1 MRAAKQEEK
10 STGTQHP
17 IGHHQGYTR
26 DTEHMG
32 GAVTFPQG
40 TIFHSYA
47 PTTMTATISSE
58 TPMPETSQYQY
69 YQQPQSLTNDG
80 GFTHLPFWEEVNGVM
95 GTTQPSSLPPPMAM
109 IDPHHNIRN
118 ATAQIFPSA
127 SQQTGHM
134 NDHSMNAML
143 IDMNIGGPNVG
154 YQSHDISPCTP
165 PYGVSAFGDCFV
177 SVE

>member
-47 PTTMTATISSE
+47 PTTMTMSIPTMSSE

-69 YQQPQSLTNDG
+69 YQQPVSKENITCNNPIWSI
-80 GFTHLPFWEEVNGVM
+80 FC
-95 GTTQPSSLPPPMAM
+95 SSKFL
-109 IDPHHNIRN
+109 
-118 ATAQIFPSA
+118 FP
-127 SQQTGHM
+127 
-134 NDHSMNAML
+134 
-143 IDMNIGGPNVG
+143 IVK
-154 YQSHDISPCTP
+154 
-165 PYGVSAFGDCFV
+165 
-177 SVE
+177 

>member
-32 GAVTFPQG
+32 GAATFPQA

-47 PTTMTATISSE
+47 PTTPATMSSE

-69 YQQPQSLTNDG
+69 YQQQVSKENFT
-80 GFTHLPFWEEVNGVM
+80 GFN
-95 GTTQPSSLPPPMAM
+95 TTPPM
-109 IDPHHNIRN
+109 
-118 ATAQIFPSA
+118 F
-127 SQQTGHM
+127 
-134 NDHSMNAML
+134 
-143 IDMNIGGPNVG
+143 
-154 YQSHDISPCTP
+154 CTSKLHCP
-165 PYGVSAFGDCFV
+165 LVQNY
-177 SVE
+177 